1 MFKGPFT
8 VRFGATVITDVM
20 DYSPSFDVTSNDYT
34 TIDGRTT
41 TITTGIK
48 ASVEIQLRGVTPS
61 AVAAVLPQYF
71 VAHGETLST
80 GQEVTN
86 EDGAIDIVPAACSD
100 DDIAND
106 LDIVD
111 CTGNL
116 AVRINNAVASIS
128 SIDMQDSSLLTITV
142 AFTGQPNQGEAVA
155 QILGGGDTSP
165 ES

>member
-8 VRFGATVITDVM
+8 VRFGATTITDVM

-34 TIDGRTT
+34 TIDGRTS

-48 ASVEIQLRGVTPS
+48 ASVELQLRGLTPS

-71 VAHGETLST
+71 KANGETLST

-86 EDGAIDIVPAACSD
+86 ADGAIDIVPAACSEE
-100 DDIAND
+100 DIAND
-106 LDIVD
+106 LDILD

-116 AVRINNAVASIS
+116 AVRINSAVATLS
-128 SIDMQDSSLLTITV
+128 SIDMQDGALLTITV
-142 AFTGQPNQGEAVA
+142 AFTGQPGQGEAVA
-155 QILGGGDTSP
+155 QILGGGDTTVDS
-165 ES
+165 

>member
-8 VRFGATVITDVM
+8 VRFGATTITDVM

-34 TIDGRTT
+34 TIDGRTS

-48 ASVEIQLRGVTPS
+48 ASVELQLRGLTPS

-71 VAHGETLST
+71 KANGEILST

-86 EDGAIDIVPAACSD
+86 ADGAIDIVPAACSEE
-100 DDIAND
+100 DIAND
-106 LDIVD
+106 LDILD

-116 AVRINNAVASIS
+116 AVRINSAVATLS
-128 SIDMQDSSLLTITV
+128 SIDMQDGALLTITV
-142 AFTGQPNQGEAVA
+142 AFTGQPGQGEAVA
-155 QILGGGDTSP
+155 QILGGGDTTVDS
-165 ES
+165 

>member
-8 VRFGATVITDVM
+8 VRFGATTITDVM
-20 DYSPSFDVTSNDYT
+20 DYSPSFDVTSNDYS

-48 ASVEIQLRGVTPS
+48 ASVDVQLRGLTPS

-71 VAHGETLST
+71 KAHGETLST

-86 EDGAIDIVPAACSD
+86 EDGAIDIVPAACED
-100 DDIAND
+100 EDIAAD

-116 AVRINNAVASIS
+116 AVRINSAVASLN
-128 SIDMQDSSLLTITV
+128 SIDMQDGALLTITV
-142 AFTGQPNQGEAVA
+142 TFTGQPDQGEAVA